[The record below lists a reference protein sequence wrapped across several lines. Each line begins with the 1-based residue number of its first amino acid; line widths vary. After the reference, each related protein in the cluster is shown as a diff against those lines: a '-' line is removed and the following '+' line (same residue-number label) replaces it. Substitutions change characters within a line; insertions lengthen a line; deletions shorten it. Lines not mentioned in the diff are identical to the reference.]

1 MNASRG
7 KFAPRQAER
16 EEEYLMQFTDAIGYR
31 ELADFSAHY
40 NGSPARR
47 AMTNALANTE
57 LADVTFDHRRLRDD
71 RFHFSVELP
80 TLPAT
85 NQERSGRCW
94 IFAGLNVLRERA
106 AKTCGLER
114 FELSQ
119 NFIAFWDKLEKCG
132 YFLESVIDR
141 VDCPVDDRTLC
152 WILSTGVQ
160 DGGQWDMFVSLV
172 EKYGVVPKEAM
183 DETYQSSHT
192 GPMNGLLNTLLRRGA
207 ARLQSL
213 ARGGADA
220 DALHKEKK
228 DILREAYALLCTC
241 LGEPPASFDF
251 AWTDKDKAYHVDRG
265 LTPKSF
271 YEKYVAADLG
281 AYVSVINSP
290 TGDKPF
296 YKTFTVDYLGNVAGG
311 NEVRYLNLPMAE
323 LVSLAVRQLQ
333 EGEPVWFGSDVS
345 KCGDRKR
352 GIWDTEA
359 FDYASAFGD
368 DFAMEKGAA
377 LDYRE
382 SAMNHA
388 MVLTG
393 VELGE
398 DGAPV
403 RWKVQNSWSDEN
415 GDKGYYLMSAAW
427 FDRFVYQAVIRR
439 DLLTEAQRAALGEE
453 PGHLPPWD
461 PMGSLAD

>member
-71 RFHFSVELP
+71 RFHFSVELS

-94 IFAGLNVLRERA
+94 IFAG
-106 AKTCGLER
+106 
-114 FELSQ
+114 
-119 NFIAFWDKLEKCG
+119 G

-228 DILREAYALLCTC
+228 HILREAYALLCTC

-251 AWTDKDKAYHVDRG
+251 AWTDKDKAYHVERG

-415 GDKGYYLMSAAW
+415 GDKGYYLPRPPFGGAARRPRGGTRPSAAVGPDGQSRGLTFGRVYTW
-427 FDRFVYQAVIRR
+427 ILRTAASCICSACSSGCLSLRSRF
-439 DLLTEAQRAALGEE
+439 TF
-453 PGHLPPWD
+453 
-461 PMGSLAD
+461 S